1 MLNTCTLP
9 RQTLPDLTTQFS
21 LDSFTLLETEL
32 FLFEVGKMRGK
43 ERGGA
48 AIAAGGTSLA
58 EVYRKTAK
66 PSEKTPATGFGNFEK
81 ESSPD

>member
-43 ERGGA
+43 GEKGGCHCRGGDEL
-48 AIAAGGTSLA
+48 GGGIQ
-58 EVYRKTAK
+58 EN
-66 PSEKTPATGFGNFEK
+66 SETI
-81 ESSPD
+81 

>member
-43 ERGGA
+43 RRERGLPLPR
-48 AIAAGGTSLA
+48 GGDELGGGIQ
-58 EVYRKTAK
+58 EN
-66 PSEKTPATGFGNFEK
+66 SETI
-81 ESSPD
+81 